1 MAQTE
6 QLNTSS
12 LQYRPH
18 ALFNLARKA
27 TITPVNSLN
36 THPRESGT
44 YTVTQITELIK
55 TLLESSFTTVAV
67 KGELSGVKPSPS
79 GHLYFSLKD
88 ETSQISSVMFRGTA
102 SSLTFT
108 PRDGML
114 VVAKGRI
121 SVYPPRGGYQL
132 VVSSMTQAG
141 EGNIMEAIER
151 LKRKLAGEELFDTER
166 KKALPPFPRTVGV
179 VTSPTGAALRDI
191 LNIRRRRNPK
201 VDVVI
206 FPALV
211 QGEGAARS
219 IVSMIQAADRY
230 KLCDV
235 LIVGRGGGSLEDLL
249 AFSDESVVRAVAACR
264 TPVVSAVGHEI
275 DWALCDFAADVR
287 APTPSAAA
295 EITIPELAAIE
306 DTIATYQRELVQATQ
321 SRLSSLRLVLKTFD
335 PENMRARLQSIEQ
348 QLSQRFDMAFEA
360 MQQGVTALIKDRRAQ
375 VELCVRT
382 LESCSPQAVLS
393 RGYSVVTD
401 ESGRVIRDAGQLT
414 LGQRITVRPAT
425 GQIAARVEE
434 VTP

>member
-1 MAQTE
+1 M
-6 QLNTSS
+6 
-12 LQYRPH
+12 
-18 ALFNLARKA
+18 FNLARKA

-36 THPRESGT
+36 TLPRESDT
-44 YTVTQITELIK
+44 FTVSQITELIK

-67 KGELSGVKPSPS
+67 KGELSGFKVSPS

-88 ETSQISSVMFRGTA
+88 ATSQLSAVMFRGTA

-132 VVSSMTQAG
+132 VVSSMAQAG
-141 EGNIMEAIER
+141 SGDIMEAIER
-151 LKRKLAGEELFDTER
+151 LKRKLASEGLFDAER

-191 LNIRRRRNPK
+191 LNIRRRRNCK

-206 FPALV
+206 FPAMV
-211 QGEGAARS
+211 QGDQAPAS

-230 KLCDV
+230 RLCDV

-249 AFSDESVVRAVAACR
+249 AFSDEAVVRAVASCG

-295 EITIPELAAIE
+295 EIAIPELASIE
-306 DTIATYQRELVQATQ
+306 ETIATYQRELVQAAQ

-348 QLSQRFDMAFEA
+348 RLSQRFDMAFEA
-360 MQQGVTALIKDRRAQ
+360 MQQGVTAIIKDRRAQ
-375 VELCVRT
+375 IELCVRT
-382 LESCSPQAVLS
+382 LESCSPQSVLS

-401 ESGRVIRDAGQLT
+401 ESGRVVRDAGQLT

-425 GQIAARVEE
+425 GQITARTESLL
-434 VTP
+434 P

>member
-1 MAQTE
+1 M
-6 QLNTSS
+6 
-12 LQYRPH
+12 
-18 ALFNLARKA
+18 FNLARKA

-36 THPRESGT
+36 TLPRESDIF
-44 YTVTQITELIK
+44 TVSQITELIK

-67 KGELSGVKPSPS
+67 KGELSGFKASPS

-88 ETSQISSVMFRGTA
+88 ELSQISAVMFRGTA

-121 SVYPPRGGYQL
+121 SVYPPRGSYQL
-132 VVSSMTQAG
+132 VVSSMAQAG
-141 EGNIMEAIER
+141 SGDIMEAIER
-151 LKRKLAGEELFDTER
+151 LKRKLAAEGLFDAER
-166 KKALPPFPRTVGV
+166 KKSLPPFPRTVGV

-191 LNIRRRRNPK
+191 LNIRRRRNCK
-201 VDVVI
+201 VNVVI
-206 FPALV
+206 FPSLV
-211 QGEGAARS
+211 QGEGAAAS
-219 IVSMIQAADRY
+219 IVSMIRVADHY

-249 AFSDESVVRAVAACR
+249 AFSDESVVRAVASCG

-295 EITIPELAAIE
+295 EITIPELGAIE
-306 DTIATYQRELVQATQ
+306 ETIASYQGDLVQVMQ
-321 SRLSSLRLVLKTFD
+321 SKLSSLKVVLKAFD
-335 PENMRARLQSIEQ
+335 PDNMRARLQNIEQ
-348 QLSQRFDMAFEA
+348 RLSERFDRAFDALCTGMTE
-360 MQQGVTALIKDRRAQ
+360 LIKDRRSQ
-375 VELCVRT
+375 VELCART

-401 ESGRVIRDAGQLT
+401 ENGRVVRDAGQLET
-414 LGQRITVRPAT
+414 GQIIRVRPAA
-425 GQIAARVEE
+425 GRIAACVEQ